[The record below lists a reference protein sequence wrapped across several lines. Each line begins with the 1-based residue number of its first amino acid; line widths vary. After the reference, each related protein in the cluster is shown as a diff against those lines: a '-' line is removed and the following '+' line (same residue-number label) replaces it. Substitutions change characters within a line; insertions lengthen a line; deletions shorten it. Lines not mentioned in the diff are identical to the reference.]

1 MFKKIL
7 QCVLITLSS
16 TSLSN
21 KTTFYDIGNKNIR
34 TINSVASGG
43 ALVFITVA
51 SDPRTIQYER
61 TVYSLLDLFGYLGG
75 LYDFML
81 FIGFWF
87 VDSFQEKIFYN
98 LLMSD
103 LYQVKPPQ
111 EKENNFN
118 RLDISVQEE
127 SKSNHPIST
136 INNTPSSS
144 LQYSSQN
151 RIQPNVWNHTEQV
164 SRIDSLH
171 NIYQTSKITENLKAE
186 LKNRRSYSFKMHNIW
201 WPIFK

>member
-1 MFKKIL
+1 MNLKITLCLKTQQHGLNILFKKIL

-81 FIGFWF
+81 FVGF
-87 VDSFQEKIFYN
+87 
-98 LLMSD
+98 
-103 LYQVKPPQ
+103 
-111 EKENNFN
+111 
-118 RLDISVQEE
+118 
-127 SKSNHPIST
+127 
-136 INNTPSSS
+136 
-144 LQYSSQN
+144 
-151 RIQPNVWNHTEQV
+151 
-164 SRIDSLH
+164 
-171 NIYQTSKITENLKAE
+171 
-186 LKNRRSYSFKMHNIW
+186 
-201 WPIFK
+201 